1 MGDMDER
8 LLRAFVT
15 VAREGSFSRAAVSLG
30 YSQPAV
36 THQVHQL
43 EVHLGFRLFDR
54 GVVPPRLTPEGRERL
69 VASEAILSLMDALRR
84 PVATLIGRASTQS
97 AAG

>member
-84 PVATLIGRASTQS
+84 PVATLIARASNQS

>member
-36 THQVHQL
+36 THQ
-43 EVHLGFRLFDR
+43 VHLGFRLFDR

-84 PVATLIGRASTQS
+84 PVATLIARASTQS